1 MLGRREA
8 RASTFYT
15 SDEAHTVSDGSSY
28 DLVVF
33 QALGGR
39 RENGEGE
46 QENGADFLAAATFE
60 DSVTKTR
67 LQDSSAKNWYFF
79 CFSA

>member
-1 MLGRREA
+1 MLGRKEA
-8 RASTFYT
+8 CASTSYK
-15 SDEAHTVSDGSSY
+15 SDELHTVSDGSSC
-28 DLVVF
+28 DSVVF

-67 LQDSSAKNWYFF
+67 LQDSSAKHCNFF
-79 CFSA
+79 